1 MIFMRNYFMATH
13 NATDRLLICDE
24 CGELK
29 DECKC
34 NNSILLKKERKN
46 SGKDIEKFLDD
57 W

>member
-1 MIFMRNYFMATH
+1 MRNYFMATH

-34 NNSILLKKERKN
+34 NNSILLKKERKY